1 MVIKGIPN
9 ATATLVEKLVPYLK
23 GTGAQWK
30 WLKSSNNIAAS
41 DTIEPIVKESPS
53 HSYLVLTP

>member
-9 ATATLVEKLVPYLK
+9 ATATLVEKLVPYSK

-41 DTIEPIVKESPS
+41 VHYRPYSQREP
-53 HSYLVLTP
+53 